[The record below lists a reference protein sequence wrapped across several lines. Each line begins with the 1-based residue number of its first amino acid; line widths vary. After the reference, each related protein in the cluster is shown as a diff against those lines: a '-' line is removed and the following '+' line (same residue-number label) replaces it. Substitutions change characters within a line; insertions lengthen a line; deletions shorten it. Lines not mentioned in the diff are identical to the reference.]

1 MKQLE
6 GKDLEDL
13 VKAELEPI
21 NMGMPI
27 LKEIGAKWLV
37 EMAEYLS
44 DNPQF
49 IVNGFLHSGIAAAI
63 SGDEIKCDDMPSK

>member
-1 MKQLE
+1 
-6 GKDLEDL
+6 
-13 VKAELEPI
+13 
-21 NMGMPI
+21 MGMPI

-49 IVNGFLHSGIAAAI
+49 IVNGFLRSGIAAAI
-63 SGDEIKCDDMPSK
+63 SRDEIECDDMQSE